1 MRLALLLPGSL
12 SPFNCQALEP
22 VLADPAITVA
32 AAVVDRRRPRRLVEK
47 IRRARRSG
55 RGGFVLVMAVHAA
68 RRPAGIDAR
77 AYLDE
82 RRVPVHET
90 TDLYAADTVEFLRG
104 SRPDALFRAG
114 FGVVRE
120 PILSLAPHG
129 VLSYHH
135 GDLRR
140 FRGLPPAFWELYRGE
155 REMGVTL
162 QVLAPELDAGPVVAE
177 ARVPVEAADSW
188 GSLHDRAYARSV
200 GLLHQGCRALDSPGF
215 APRPVDRLG
224 PLYTTPTLR
233 QWSKLQLRVA
243 LRRLRPGAHRREQQC
258 SHS

>member
-12 SPFNCQALEP
+12 SPFTCRALGP
-22 VLADPAITVA
+22 VLADPAITVTG
-32 AAVVDRRRPRRLVEK
+32 AVVDRRQPRGRLEK
-47 IRRARRSG
+47 LRRARRGG
-55 RGGFVLVMAVHAA
+55 RGGFVLVMAAQAA
-68 RRPAGIDAR
+68 RRPAGVDAR
-77 AYLDE
+77 AYLAE
-82 RRVPVHET
+82 HGVRVHET
-90 TDLYAADTVEFLRG
+90 TDLYADGTVEFLRA

-114 FGVVRE
+114 FGIVRE
-120 PILSLAPHG
+120 PILSLAPRG

-177 ARVPVEAADSW
+177 AHVPVEATDSW
-188 GSLHDRAYARSV
+188 RSLYERAYARSE
-200 GLLHQGCRALDSPGF
+200 GLLHEGCRALERQDF
-215 APRPVDRLG
+215 APRPIDRLG

-243 LRRLRPGAHRREQQC
+243 LRRLRPGADRREQQC